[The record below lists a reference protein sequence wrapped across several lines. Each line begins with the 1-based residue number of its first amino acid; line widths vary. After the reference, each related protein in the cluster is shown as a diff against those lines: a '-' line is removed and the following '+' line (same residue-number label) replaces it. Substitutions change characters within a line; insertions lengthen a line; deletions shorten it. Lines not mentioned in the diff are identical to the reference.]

1 MTSARRI
8 TPPLAVLAAIA
19 AILSAGAG
27 RIEAWQQPD
36 PAVLQQHAR
45 EGERALA
52 EGRYADAQKAYETLR
67 QLTPAIAEV
76 QARLGLIYF
85 QQGKFADAIA
95 PLREA
100 IRLKPTLPKVDALL
114 AMSLSEL
121 GRYDEALPAVTK
133 AFSQSGDP
141 VLRRMAGLH
150 LQRIYTGL
158 GRDRDAVDVALRL
171 SRLYPDDPEVLYHS
185 GRLFAN
191 FAYLQTMRLATVAPD
206 SVWLHQAAGEANES
220 QGLYDA
226 AIREYRQVLRP
237 PHAGPGIHF
246 RIGRVLLARS
256 KSDAASARR
265 AQRCARRTSA
275 FEEELALD
283 PTNAN
288 AAYELAEM
296 DRKGGELD
304 PARKLFEQAVTHYPT
319 FEQALVGLGANA
331 CRARSAGR
339 SASVT
344 LQAALKGKPRERG
357 RPLSG
362 RASLQGTREH
372 RPSRRKRWPSSTGC
386 ARSPHGA
393 RQRCPRHCGMSPH
406 KCSTS
411 NLRNEC
417 KGNSRGHR
425 KRTRSPSR
433 TSGRLTE
440 VHRRIDSGGVAL
452 LDFGDLVQRAERRS
466 GDSYLSH
473 SDARLHFGLGSRTT
487 IDSIDVRW
495 PNGAVQRF
503 GESSVNTF
511 IKIVEGAPS
520 PQTIRREDSR
530 PR

>member
-8 TPPLAVLAAIA
+8 TPPLAVVAAIA

-27 RIEAWQQPD
+27 QIEAWQQPD

-67 QLTPAIAEV
+67 QLTPGIAEV

-85 QQGKFADAIA
+85 QQGKFTDAIA

-158 GRDRDAVDVALRL
+158 GRDADAVDVALRL

-226 AIREYRQVLRP
+226 AIREYRQVLTAAPRR
-237 PHAGPGIHF
+237 PGIRF
-246 RIGRVLLARS
+246 RIGRVLLERSNNEASSPDVLKDVLEAR
-256 KSDAASARR
+256 
-265 AQRCARRTSA
+265 TA

-288 AAYELAEM
+288 VAYELAEM
-296 DRKGGELD
+296 SRKAGELD
-304 PARKLFEQAVTHYPT
+304 SARTLFEQAVSHYPG
-319 FEQALVGLGANA
+319 FEQALIGLGRTLVAL
-331 CRARSAGR
+331 GR
-339 SASVT
+339 PAEALPH
-344 LQAALKGKPRERG
+344 LQAALKGNPENDVALYQAAQAYRALGKQAEQEKALAEFDRVRSLAA
-357 RPLSG
+357 R
-362 RASLQGTREH
+362 RASTVPESKPEVTR
-372 RPSRRKRWPSSTGC
+372 
-386 ARSPHGA
+386 
-393 RQRCPRHCGMSPH
+393 Q
-406 KCSTS
+406 
-411 NLRNEC
+411 
-417 KGNSRGHR
+417 
-425 KRTRSPSR
+425 
-433 TSGRLTE
+433 
-440 VHRRIDSGGVAL
+440 AL
-452 LDFGDLVQRAERRS
+452 DLK
-466 GDSYLSH
+466 
-473 SDARLHFGLGSRTT
+473 
-487 IDSIDVRW
+487 
-495 PNGAVQRF
+495 PP
-503 GESSVNTF
+503 
-511 IKIVEGAPS
+511 K
-520 PQTIRREDSR
+520 
-530 PR
+530 

>member
-27 RIEAWQQPD
+27 QIEAWQQPD

-52 EGRYADAQKAYETLR
+52 EGRYPDAEKAYETLR
-67 QLTPAIAEV
+67 KLTPAIAEV

-121 GRYDEALPAVTK
+121 GKYEEALPVLTK
-133 AFSQSGDP
+133 AFSQSADP

-150 LQRIYTGL
+150 LQRTYTGL
-158 GRDRDAVDVALRL
+158 GRDADAVDVALRL

-226 AIREYRQVLRP
+226 AIREYRQVLTAAPRR
-237 PHAGPGIHF
+237 PGIHF
-246 RIGRVLLARS
+246 RIGRVLLQRS
-256 KSDAASARR
+256 KGDASSAEM
-265 AQRCARRTSA
+265 AGDAGEARKE
-275 FEEELALD
+275 FEAELALD

-296 DRKGGELD
+296 QRKAGELE
-304 PARKLFEQAVTHYPT
+304 PARTLFEQALSHYPT
-319 FEQALVGLGANA
+319 FEQALVGLGRTLVAL
-331 CRARSAGR
+331 GR
-339 SASVT
+339 PAEGLPH
-344 LQAALKGKPRERG
+344 LQAALKSNPENEVAHYQAAQAYRALGNTADQEKELAEFNRLRG
-357 RPLSG
+357 L
-362 RASLQGTREH
+362 A
-372 RPSRRKRWPSSTGC
+372 
-386 ARSPHGA
+386 A
-393 RQRCPRHCGMSPH
+393 
-406 KCSTS
+406 
-411 NLRNEC
+411 
-417 KGNSRGHR
+417 
-425 KRTRSPSR
+425 KRTAVPE
-433 TSGRLTE
+433 TKPE
-440 VHRRIDSGGVAL
+440 VTPQV
-452 LDFGDLVQRAERRS
+452 LDLKSA
-466 GDSYLSH
+466 
-473 SDARLHFGLGSRTT
+473 
-487 IDSIDVRW
+487 
-495 PNGAVQRF
+495 
-503 GESSVNTF
+503 
-511 IKIVEGAPS
+511 K
-520 PQTIRREDSR
+520 
-530 PR
+530 